1 MKMGERGEGM
11 REAGRDKNTSS
22 SSNNFNIIVEIE
34 DGQARSGNGAR
45 WVKGEL
51 CFFFFF
57 LEGSPASSKSTQP
70 KEGREK
76 VPGLL
81 LSFMIRL
88 PEFGAFSCRAN
99 MPRKQGDSKTSRKK
113 GAKNFKTKPHSGS
126 CVSYLIFCRF
136 YLI

>member
-57 LEGSPASSKSTQP
+57 WRAAQQAARAHNPRREGKKCLAS
-70 KEGREK
+70 
-76 VPGLL
+76 
-81 LSFMIRL
+81 F
-88 PEFGAFSCRAN
+88 
-99 MPRKQGDSKTSRKK
+99 
-113 GAKNFKTKPHSGS
+113 
-126 CVSYLIFCRF
+126 
-136 YLI
+136 